1 MENTMENKMKNTME
15 NTIEAAAENK
25 IEKQSNIPS
34 SAFDIEYRTQW
45 RDEVDFLTSR
55 GIYYTFRKKE
65 GEYGIPTYKYTK
77 TLELFL
83 ALADFYMHRKPN
95 VKSRATYQGPNARPL
110 RGKTEQR
117 SAKKPVP
124 AAEEKAE
131 QLSFVQKDGSLDPK
145 YVQDKADK
153 AEEAKPEEAK
163 IEEVKT
169 PKAAEKDP
177 KIEEAMRILRESGYA
192 IAKKKSE
199 EDDTE

>member
-1 MENTMENKMKNTME
+1 MENTMESMME
-15 NTIEAAAENK
+15 NTIEVTTENK

-77 TLELFL
+77 TLELYL
-83 ALADFYMHRKPN
+83 HRKPN
-95 VKSRATYQGPNARPL
+95 VKSRATYQGPNTRPL

-145 YVQDKADK
+145 YVQKDPKTDKV
-153 AEEAKPEEAK
+153 EEVKPAEAK

-169 PKAAEKDP
+169 EEPKAAEKDL
-177 KIEEAMRILRESGYA
+177 KIEEAKRILRESG
-192 IAKKKSE
+192 
-199 EDDTE
+199 